1 MQNAQNAEIQQRVIN
16 LVELYRTKVGKESQA
31 AKQLAEEY
39 QNQYDREMDIAF
51 DLHDQGIGM
60 YALNIDIPE
69 EDVDEIRANEQL
81 LGHFYGEVAGDDAD
95 AIVLDRFL
103 PEKYDKT
110 IFTDDEE
117 LFLKS
122 HFREMVNY
130 IIHTPNNDLS
140 AIDGNDRMDYY
151 LIPSEVLELIKKR
164 VDIPAGSKVY
174 NPFTGFAQF
183 TSLYTG
189 CSYFCEE
196 SYMPSDKR
204 WNEYCDMCRQT
215 SNVVHTK
222 INEKELYSW
231 MMVAL
236 YANKIDAVLIDDGL
250 VPKSFDAVV
259 SYIPWIPA
267 AIPDNAYGHW
277 GERPDDQEIID
288 KIQLSYQNLP
298 NGGKMILVLPK
309 ENCWK
314 NKESYSL
321 GTFWKQIVDDG
332 SLKEVIQL
340 PSIMG
345 KHLNKEYCVVIVEKG
360 EKDDTTFIDA
370 RFATKKS
377 GDADILDLDAISTMI
392 QNEGFEPKT
401 GLCRKTSLPYI
412 FIDSNL
418 LVPQVY
424 AKETPRGETPPVILP
439 TLCSSESLHIYDV
452 KEDLPEDTPWV
463 TAKDLSTTFRGAI
476 DISTLEKAG
485 CPNNPKDWRFG
496 NREIHILE
504 VAAMGSDVTHMDM
517 HISEY
522 RNCWYLDGSK
532 DAVLFK
538 LTKDGIATALIN
550 ASGKAIAVSP
560 NIYVLY
566 PNSNINIEGN
576 FYPQTSIDALSLLAL
591 INLPLVYRQME
602 AYQEFGLAA
611 HFRDI
616 LVPTDKR
623 LINDELLRMYKEEAV
638 ITELKN
644 DYVTAQKKHMAKLED
659 YQHAMRKHIRE
670 IGSSVRRM
678 KRFINDMDSTEEV
691 KKFLNDRL
699 TVIKTHRLYLSEDIE
714 RLNEENTYGEASP
727 FDIDHSLKNNRD
739 YFGTDVCPIKYT
751 NLIAEDAICQYKK
764 EHQKELKMLDKES
777 RERKLDAVFAE
788 GSVAFVDIAEYNFGK
803 IVRNIL
809 ENAKKHGFDNFTDV
823 NRKDCIIEIAL
834 NWDKERQM
842 YRIDFRNNGDSL
854 PEGLTKATYGENRKY
869 AGKTGGTGI
878 GGYEVAENV
887 RYYNGDYDIS
897 QDGDW
902 VVVSIY
908 LPKSKIYGER
918 L

>member
-1 MQNAQNAEIQQRVIN
+1 MQNAQNTEIQQRVIN

-51 DLHDQGIGM
+51 DLHDQGIDM

-140 AIDGNDRMDYY
+140 AIDENDRMDYY

-196 SYMPSDKR
+196 SYMPSDKK

-360 EKDDTTFIDA
+360 GKDDTTFIDA

-377 GDADILDLDAISTMI
+377 DNADILDLDVINTMI
-392 QNEGFEPKT
+392 QNGGVEPRT
-401 GLCRKTSLPYI
+401 GLCKMTTTFSV
-412 FIDSNL
+412 DSNL
-418 LVPQVY
+418 IVPQVY
-424 AKETPRGETPPVILP
+424 VKETPGGKTTPVLLSE
-439 TLCSSESLHIYDV
+439 LCSFESLHIYDV
-452 KEDLPEDTPWV
+452 KENLPEDTPWV
-463 TAKDLSTTFRGAI
+463 TAKDLSTTFRGTL
-476 DISTLEKAG
+476 DIVTLKKAG
-485 CPNNPKDWRFG
+485 CPNNPKEWRFG

-504 VAAMGSDVTHMDM
+504 VAAVGSDVTHMDM

-550 ASGKAIAVSP
+550 ATGKAVAVSP
-560 NIYVLY
+560 DIYVVY
-566 PNSNINIEGN
+566 PKSKIETYY
-576 FYPQTSIDALSLLAL
+576 YPKSSIDALSLLAL
-591 INLPLVYRQME
+591 INLPLVYRQMD

-616 LVPTDKR
+616 LVPTEECVIVDGKSV
-623 LINDELLRMYKEEAV
+623 LLNEEKAYQEQLEIIYTQKTAYINEVR
-638 ITELKN
+638 
-644 DYVTAQKKHMAKLED
+644 
-659 YQHAMRKHIRE
+659 MRKHDMGQYIFELMNIEDLMRYYLDNRETEKDFCQQIRTLLDNFR
-670 IGSSVRRM
+670 SSLGELSM
-678 KRFINDMDSTEEV
+678 LLDNLSKEEQFGEPEPLNIEEFLSGLTKRHRADGYKIDCITD
-691 KKFLNDRL
+691 KKTIVEYNAKNPRL
-699 TVIKTHRLYLSEDIE
+699 MGIE
-714 RLNEENTYGEASP
+714 RP
-727 FDIDHSLKNNRD
+727 FEVNYQCPPLYVAQNDIQR
-739 YFGTDVCPIKYT
+739 
-751 NLIAEDAICQYKK
+751 
-764 EHQKELKMLDKES
+764 
-777 RERKLDAVFAE
+777 AV
-788 GSVAFVDIAEYNFGK
+788 N
-803 IVRNIL
+803 NIL
-809 ENAKKHGFDNFTDV
+809 ENAKKHGFTDP
-823 NRKDCIIEIAL
+823 NRKDYVVKVCLSI
-834 NWDKERQM
+834 NTDSNMFQ
-842 YRIDFRNNGDSL
+842 IDFRNNGNPL
-854 PEGLTKATYGENRKY
+854 PEGMNKMRYGIKGEKAGVN
-869 AGKTGGTGI
+869 AGTGI
-878 GGYEVAENV
+878 GGNYVKSFVEH
-887 RYYNGDYDIS
+887 YGGDYNIFMEER
-897 QDGDW
+897 W
-902 VVVSIY
+902 TVIRIC
-908 LPKSKIYGER
+908 LPIK
-918 L
+918 

>member
-1 MQNAQNAEIQQRVIN
+1 MQNAQNTEIQQRVIN

-110 IFTDDEE
+110 IFTEDEE

-204 WNEYCDMCRQT
+204 WNEYCDLCRQT

-236 YANKIDAVLIDDGL
+236 YANKIDAVLIDDET
-250 VPKSFDAVV
+250 VPGSFDAVV
-259 SYIPWIPA
+259 SYIPWIPI
-267 AIPDNAYGHW
+267 AIPDNAYGHM
-277 GERPDDQEIID
+277 GEKPDDQEIIG

-309 ENCWK
+309 KNCWK

-345 KHLNKEYCVVIVEKG
+345 KHLNEEYCVVIVEKG
-360 EKDDTTFIDA
+360 GKDETTFIDA
-370 RFATKKS
+370 RFAIKKS
-377 GDADILDLDAISTMI
+377 GDADILDLDAINTMI
-392 QNEGFEPKT
+392 QNGGVEPRT
-401 GLCRKTSLPYI
+401 GLCKLRTTFSV
-412 FIDSNL
+412 DSNL

-424 AKETPRGETPPVILP
+424 TKEAPTGWAPPVILSE
-439 TLCSSESLHIYDV
+439 LCSFETLHIYDV
-452 KEDLPEDTPWV
+452 KEILPEDTPWV
-463 TAKDLSTTFRGAI
+463 TTKDLSTTFRGAI
-476 DISTLEKAG
+476 DITTLKKAG

-504 VAAMGSDVTHMDM
+504 VAAVGSDVTHMDV

-550 ASGKAIAVSP
+550 ASGKAVAVSP
-560 NIYVLY
+560 DIYVLY
-566 PNSNINIEGN
+566 PESRIEATL
-576 FYPQTSIDALSLLAL
+576 YPKSSIDALSLLAL

-611 HFRDI
+611 HFGDI
-616 LVPTDKR
+616 LVPTEECVIVDGKSVLLNEER
-623 LINDELLRMYKEEAV
+623 AYQEQLEIIN
-638 ITELKN
+638 
-644 DYVTAQKKHMAKLED
+644 AQKTAYINEVR
-659 YQHAMRKHIRE
+659 MRKHDMGQYIFELMNIEDLMRYYLDNRETEKDFCEQIRTLLDNFR
-670 IGSSVRRM
+670 SS
-678 KRFINDMDSTEEV
+678 
-691 KKFLNDRL
+691 
-699 TVIKTHRLYLSEDIE
+699 LSELSMLLDNLSKEEQFGEPEPLDIEKVLSGLTKRHKADGYQIEYIEDKKSIEEYYAKNSKSMDIE
-714 RLNEENTYGEASP
+714 RP
-727 FDIDHSLKNNRD
+727 FNHNHQCPPLYVARNDIQRAAN
-739 YFGTDVCPIKYT
+739 
-751 NLIAEDAICQYKK
+751 
-764 EHQKELKMLDKES
+764 
-777 RERKLDAVFAE
+777 
-788 GSVAFVDIAEYNFGK
+788 
-803 IVRNIL
+803 NIL
-809 ENAKKHGFDNFTDV
+809 ENAKKHGFTDP
-823 NRKDCIIEIAL
+823 NRKDYAVKVCLSI
-834 NWDKERQM
+834 NTDNNMFQV
-842 YRIDFRNNGDSL
+842 DFRNNGNPL
-854 PEGLTKATYGENRKY
+854 PEGMDKMRYGIKGEK
-869 AGKTGGTGI
+869 AGKNAGTGI
-878 GGYEVAENV
+878 GGNYVKSFVEH
-887 RYYNGDYDIS
+887 YGGDYNIFMEER
-897 QDGDW
+897 W
-902 VVVSIY
+902 TVIRIC
-908 LPKSKIYGER
+908 LPIK
-918 L
+918 